1 MAIDYKEEPSFC
13 AMLVDF
19 GMGQLKYMFKLSRT
33 KPVIRYY
40 GAEKAKIYR
49 QAIYDRMVSLKVRG
63 IECEVWQE

>member
-1 MAIDYKEEPSFC
+1 MVIDHKEEPSFYE
-13 AMLVDF
+13 MLVEF

-33 KPVIRYY
+33 KPLIHYY

>member
-1 MAIDYKEEPSFC
+1 MVIDYKEETSFRG
-13 AMLVDF
+13 ALVEF

-33 KPVIRYY
+33 KPLVHYY

-49 QAIYDRMVSLKVRG
+49 QAIYDQMVSLKIRG